1 MTEQEILM
9 ERGDNLAAQCV
20 LARVPDNHLGTVLA
34 HLKRHRDP
42 KATAKMLD
50 ELVKSP
56 FARRFGK
63 TGEQLEGLRRHVGS
77 SLRQARDWQEA
88 AQIVGWAKRL
98 MAVRKLERRP
108 ERPSRPHDR
117 RRR

>member
-20 LARVPDNHLGTVLA
+20 LAQVPDNHLGTVLA

-42 KATAKMLD
+42 KATARMLD

-63 TGEQLEGLRRHVGS
+63 TGEQLEGLRLHVGS

-88 AQIVGWAKRL
+88 AQVVGWAKRL
-98 MAVRKLERRP
+98 MAVRQLEKLRQK
-108 ERPSRPHDR
+108 PSRSHDR
-117 RRR
+117 NWR